1 MFGIGKK
8 IEDAMKKAQAD
19 PAGAIEDHKKS
30 LNSGVTGFLT
40 KSFMGK
46 EFVNTMNNVMDKGQA
61 AFAGQQERL
70 RLIQTGLDG
79 TADILSVADTGTTV
93 NDNPVVR
100 IHMTVTPSEGAPYDA
115 HIQTMVSRIAVPR
128 VGDKVRVKYAPGNPE
143 QVAIV

>member
-1 MFGIGKK
+1 MFGLGKK

-19 PAGAIEDHKKS
+19 PAAAIEDHKKT

-46 EFVNTMNNVMDKGQA
+46 NFVNTMNDVMDKGQQ

-70 RLIQTGLDG
+70 KLLQTGLDG
-79 TADILSVADTGTTV
+79 TAEILSVEDTGATV
-93 NDNPVVR
+93 NDNPIVR
-100 IHMTVTPSEGAPYDA
+100 VHMTVTPADGPACDA
-115 HIQTMVSRIAVPR
+115 HLQTMVSRIAIPR
-128 VGDKVRVKYAPGNPE
+128 AGDKVRVKYAPGDPQ